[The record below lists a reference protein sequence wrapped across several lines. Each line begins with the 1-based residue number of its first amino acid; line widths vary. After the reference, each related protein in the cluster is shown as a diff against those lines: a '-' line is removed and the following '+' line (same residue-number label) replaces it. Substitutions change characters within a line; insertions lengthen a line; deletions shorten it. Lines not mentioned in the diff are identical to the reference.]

1 MSGDFTVEQRMVR
14 PLYLPLSFSVQ
25 VPATENL
32 LCATAWNRFFSLIFC
47 NHCRTWWHK
56 ILSEGLKETSEQ
68 NRIRTLNAAF
78 VITPLLTM
86 RLSGIMVINRAV
98 GEDRKVLGDCCPPLP
113 SLSLIILQTA
123 CVESAEEKSQLTRG
137 IAKQQ
142 LMKRIQT
149 MATKHCRPSN
159 SFISFTRVR
168 GGLCQQQMS

>member
-1 MSGDFTVEQRMVR
+1 MSDDFYYRTKDGPASAHSVV
-14 PLYLPLSFSVQ
+14 LLS
-25 VPATENL
+25 TENL
-32 LCATAWNRFFSLIFC
+32 LCAGAWNRFYSFMFC
-47 NHCRTWWHK
+47 NHCRSWWHK
-56 ILSEGLKETSEQ
+56 VLSEGLKEASEQ
-68 NRIRTLNAAF
+68 SRILTLNAAF
-78 VITPLLTM
+78 VITANNAFI
-86 RLSGIMVINRAV
+86 RHHGNKQGCV
-98 GEDRKVLGDCCPPLP
+98 GRQKVLGDCCPPLP